1 MERSGDRQM
10 RAAAGAVLGLVSI
23 IAVPIALAASFDCSA
38 RPLTQ
43 AEITVCNDPQ
53 LSRMEEQLTRR
64 LNGLATRLNFGQ
76 YLGLRHW
83 AGGWARE
90 RGECESDRD
99 CIAANLRAQGRFL
112 DRFQRC
118 LTGSLARRGC
128 LRDMLAGEQESMRR

>member
-1 MERSGDRQM
+1 
-10 RAAAGAVLGLVSI
+10 VLGLASI
-23 IAVPIALAASFDCSA
+23 IATTIVWAASFDCSA

-43 AEITVCNDPQ
+43 AEITICSDPQ

-64 LNGLATRLNFGQ
+64 LNSLATRLNLGQ

-83 AGGWARE
+83 AAVWAKE

-99 CIAANLRAQGRFL
+99 CIAASLRAQGRFL

>member
-1 MERSGDRQM
+1 M
-10 RAAAGAVLGLVSI
+10 RGAAGAVLGVASMLAAPV
-23 IAVPIALAASFDCSA
+23 AWAASFDCSA

-43 AEITVCNDPQ
+43 AEMTICNDPQ
-53 LSRMEEQLTRR
+53 LARMEEHLTRR
-64 LNGLATRLNFGQ
+64 LNSVATRLNFGQ

-83 AGGWARE
+83 ATVWAKE